1 MSRFTRHTRGK
12 HKPQGIK
19 HKVHASKK
27 RFRVVSTAVA
37 LAIVLCCVVIFSY
50 YLVSSLSVRAPSP
63 QIVETNGNSEDNI
76 LKVALID
83 ALHST
88 YPNLNFSRSL
98 NRTLVEAGFRVDIY
112 EGNEVTVDFLKEL
125 KSGYKLVILRM
136 HSALSS
142 SNELYFFTD
151 EPYSEGKY
159 AEEEYF
165 RLVKKAYASD
175 DSEPVFAVNWGFIE
189 RLMAGRFNGTLVV
202 AMGCD
207 GARDSWMAK
216 EFANQGAIGYIAWT
230 GPVLLS
236 HSDQAT
242 LYLIESLYKEKLS
255 LESAV
260 EKTNNQIGP
269 DPESNA
275 ILDHYPP

>member
-37 LAIVLCCVVIFSY
+37 LAIVLCCAVIFSY
-50 YLVSSLSVRAPSP
+50 YLVSSLSARDPSQ

-88 YPNLNFSRSL
+88 YPNPNFSRSL

-112 EGNEVTVDFLKEL
+112 EGNEVTVDFLKKL

-151 EPYSEGKY
+151 EPYSEEKY
-159 AEEEYF
+159 TEEKYF
-165 RLVKKAYASD
+165 RLVKEAYASD

-207 GARDSWMAK
+207 GACDPWMAK
-216 EFANQGAIGYIAWT
+216 EFINQGATGYVGWN

-236 HSDQAT
+236 HSDKAIQ
-242 LYLIESLYKEKLS
+242 YLIQALYIEKLP
-255 LESAV
+255 LEEALD
-260 EKTNNQIGP
+260 KTNNQIGK
-269 DPESNA
+269 DPNWNTILESY
-275 ILDHYPP
+275 IP

>member
-19 HKVHASKK
+19 HKVYASKE
-27 RFRVVSTAVA
+27 RFRVVSIAVA
-37 LAIVLCCVVIFSY
+37 LAIVLCCAVIFSY
-50 YLVSSLSVRAPSP
+50 YLVSSLGARDPSP
-63 QIVETNGNSEDNI
+63 QIVGTNSDSEDNVP
-76 LKVALID
+76 KVALID
-83 ALHST
+83 ALYST

-112 EGNEVTVDFLKEL
+112 EGNEVTVDFLKKL

-151 EPYSEGKY
+151 EPYSE
-159 AEEEYF
+159 EEHTEERFPYPNV
-165 RLVKKAYASD
+165 RAATADNVTY
-175 DSEPVFAVNWGFIE
+175 VFAVNWGFVK
-189 RLMAGRFNGTLVV
+189 MCMTGKFNGTLVI

-207 GARDSWMAK
+207 GACDSWLAG
-216 EFANQGAIGYIAWT
+216 EFVNQGAIGYIAWT

-236 HSDQAT
+236 HSDRTTQ
-242 LYLIESLYKEKLS
+242 YLIESLYKEKLR
-255 LESAV
+255 LEDAV
-260 EKTNNQIGP
+260 ERTNNQIGADP
-269 DPESNA
+269 DSGA
-275 ILDHYPP
+275 ILDLYHS